1 MSSILHIIPKITF
14 GGGLSNIL
22 AELQFLPPE
31 RRPEQVYCVVLE
43 RSYQAHLARLAL
55 KLRVRLI
62 ISPEEDE
69 LKSLL
74 RKTSLVVI
82 QYWNTPSFFTF
93 FRKLA
98 KWELSNR
105 FIIHCRI
112 VGNTPPQ
119 CIPPSFLQA
128 FHAILLTNPKLESEY
143 SEIGISMTTIW
154 GIGLHAP
161 PTQLQE
167 SRPPTNCLKLIHA
180 GTINPFK
187 LHPKFIELH
196 EALKFPFQ
204 LDVFGVENQSL
215 VYEGRLPIHL
225 HPFETNVWERF
236 TEYHLL
242 SYPQNPLSY
251 GSSDLVIQEAMWR
264 GLPPILIKGTG
275 LDAFLVH
282 QKNCLL
288 ANDENDFV
296 NWLEWAFSHMEEWI
310 ELRHSCF
317 NYAQQEFNPWI
328 QSKKVFDVYDQV
340 LQQEPGNFIF
350 DFDQPDQFYLAH
362 LGRYAEELKQSKPNP
377 QVKNYAIHCE
387 GGLIHYLKHYENS
400 KTLQNLLKN
409 WY

>member
-22 AELQFLPPE
+22 AELQFLPAE
-31 RRPEQVYCVVLE
+31 MRPEQVYCVVLE
-43 RSYQAHLARLAL
+43 PSYQAHLARLAL

-62 ISPEEDE
+62 ISPDDEE

-74 RKTSLVVI
+74 GKADLVVI
-82 QYWNTPSFFTF
+82 QYWNTPGFFTF
-93 FRKLA
+93 FQKLA
-98 KWELSNR
+98 DWKLSNR
-105 FIIHCRI
+105 FVMHSRI

-119 CIPPSFLQA
+119 CIPPGLIKA
-128 FHAILLTNPKLESEY
+128 FHSILLTNPKLKSEF
-143 SEIGISMTTIW
+143 SDIGVSMTTIW

-196 EALKFPFQ
+196 EGLKIPFQ

-225 HPFETNVWERF
+225 HPFETNVWERYS
-236 TEYHLL
+236 EYHLL

-296 NWLEWAFSHMEEWI
+296 YWLEWTFSHWEEMEE
-310 ELRHSCF
+310 LRQSCF
-317 NYAQQEFNPWI
+317 VYAQQEFNPWM
-328 QSKKVFDVYDQV
+328 QSKKVFDVYSEV
-340 LQQEPGNFIF
+340 LNQEPRKFIF
-350 DFDQPDQFYLAH
+350 DFNRVEDFYLAH
-362 LGRYAEELKQSKPNP
+362 LGLYLQELYRTTPDP
-377 QVKNYAIHCE
+377 QVKSYALHCE
-387 GGLIHYLKHYENS
+387 GGLIHYLKHFENS